1 MRIAVLGTGGVGQT
15 LATRLVELG
24 HDVVMGARVA
34 GNPKAVEWAGA
45 HQSRAGT
52 FADAAAHGEIVI
64 NATAGTASLAA
75 LTAAGADNLAGKV
88 LVDVAN
94 ALDFSHGFPPS
105 LSVAI
110 TDSLAEQIQ
119 RTFPDTRVVK
129 ALNTVTAAVMVHP
142 EQVPGEHNLFIA
154 GNDESAKKTV
164 TALLG
169 EFGWPAG
176 RVMDLGGVPAARGME
191 AYILLWLSIMQTSG
205 GAIFN
210 VRVLRG
216 TDT

>member
-1 MRIAVLGTGGVGQT
+1 MRIAVLGTGGVGQA
-15 LATRLVELG
+15 LATRLVELE
-24 HDVVMGARVA
+24 HDVVMGARKS
-34 GNPKAVEWAGA
+34 GNPKAVEWAGS
-45 HQSRAGT
+45 HQARAGT
-52 FADAAAHGEIVI
+52 FADAAAHGEVVI
-64 NATAGTASLAA
+64 NATAGNASLTA

-88 LVDVAN
+88 LIDVAN

-105 LSVAI
+105 LSVAN

-119 RTFPDTRVVK
+119 RTFPETRVVK
-129 ALNTVTAAVMVHP
+129 ALSTVTSSVMVHP

-154 GNDESAKKTV
+154 GDDGSAKQTV

-176 RVMDLGGVPAARGME
+176 RVMDLGGIAAARGME
-191 AYILLWLSIMQTSG
+191 AYLLLWLSLMQACG
-205 GAIFN
+205 GPSFN
-210 VRVLRG
+210 IQVLRG

>member
-1 MRIAVLGTGGVGQT
+1 MRIGVLGTGGVGQT

-24 HDVVMGARVA
+24 HDVVMGAREA
-34 GNPKAVEWAGA
+34 SNPKAVEWAGA
-45 HQSRAGT
+45 HRARAGT
-52 FADAAAHGEIVI
+52 FADAATHGEIVL
-64 NATAGTASLAA
+64 NATAGAASLAA

-94 ALDFSHGFPPS
+94 PLDFSRGFPPS
-105 LSVAI
+105 LSVANS
-110 TDSLAEQIQ
+110 DSLAEQIQ
-119 RTFPDTRVVK
+119 RAFPNTRVVK
-129 ALNTVTAAVMVHP
+129 ALNTVTSSVMAHP
-142 EQVPGEHNLFIA
+142 ELVPGEHNLFIA
-154 GNDESAKKTV
+154 GNDESAKQTV

-176 RVMDLGGVPAARGME
+176 RVMDLGGITAARGME
-191 AYILLWLSIMQTSG
+191 AYLLLWLSTMQASG

-210 VRVLRG
+210 IQVLRG